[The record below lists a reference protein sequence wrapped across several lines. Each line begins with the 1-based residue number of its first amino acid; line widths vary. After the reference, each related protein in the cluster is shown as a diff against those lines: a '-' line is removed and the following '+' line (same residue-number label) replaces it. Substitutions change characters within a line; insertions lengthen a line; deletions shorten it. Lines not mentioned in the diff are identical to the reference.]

1 MDRIGRGAFPCLFA
15 YGKNEPYGLRRK
27 GQTKEGI
34 HEHTN
39 KRAVTSGNLGKL
51 MCRAWDKKLSAFS
64 HNQGKPRESYDRFL
78 GIAVY
83 PAEEG

>member
-15 YGKNEPYGLRRK
+15 CRKNEPYGLRRK

-51 MCRAWDKKLSAFS
+51 MCRTWDKKLSAFS
-64 HNQGKPRESYDRFL
+64 HNQGKPGKVMIGFW
-78 GIAVY
+78 G
-83 PAEEG
+83 